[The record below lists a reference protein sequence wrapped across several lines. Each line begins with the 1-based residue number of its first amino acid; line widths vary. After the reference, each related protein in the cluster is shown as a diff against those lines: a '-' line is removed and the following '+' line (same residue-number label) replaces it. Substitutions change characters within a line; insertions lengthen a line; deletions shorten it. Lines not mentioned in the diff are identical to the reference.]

1 MNQSLFHIAWKGHY
15 LIYDPFNG
23 IIQNTID
30 SSTTKLCGHNKHI
43 FLKQLSPG
51 ENTIEDLFFPTC
63 LTLFTSNSCN
73 LSCSYCYAQPGKDGS
88 AITLNPTAVSRAAE
102 LVAKNCQKQNKPFVL
117 GFHGGN
123 EPLSH
128 PKLIRKCLEICREVA
143 KKYSLRFLAFCTTN
157 GAITGD
163 VATWAAQTFHGIR
176 LSWDDPPWLH
186 NKYRKLHN
194 GKPISQLVE
203 NTAKS
208 CQDPKNKLVELI
220 IRTTVTTD
228 SVKYLHDILHY
239 FSEFGIQA
247 VDLYPVFQTPKK
259 TIHQAVIPDAKTFVK
274 QYIAAKKEAE
284 SLNMNLLYAGSR
296 LNEFHDKHCLV
307 YQHNLSI
314 TPDGYATSCFLAT
327 ENQAN
332 QNQGFI
338 YGWYDPIKKNFIID
352 QEKLKTIFQQ
362 LSVHHV
368 QCKACF
374 NFFHCSKGCPKS
386 CPIETDFRVSDK
398 IDCTIEKW
406 IGLFNILES
415 AHINIDQESLHPIDD
430 FFENVTITQLHT
442 RELYSEQDFL

>member
-1 MNQSLFHIAWKGHY
+1 MSHPIFQIAWKDHS
-15 LIYDPFNG
+15 LIYDPYNG
-23 IIQNTID
+23 IIENVID
-30 SSTTKLCGHNKHI
+30 STITKLSGHKKDS
-43 FLKQLSPG
+43 FFRQLSPG
-51 ENTIEDLFFPTC
+51 ENIIEDLFSPTC
-63 LTLFTSNSCN
+63 LTLFTSTSCN
-73 LSCSYCYAQPGKDGS
+73 LSGSYCYAQPARNGS
-88 AITLNPTAVSRAAE
+88 AITLNPSAVSRAAE
-102 LVAKNCQKQNKPFVL
+102 LVAQNCQKQNKPFVL

-128 PKLIRKCLEICREVA
+128 PELVTQCLEICREVA
-143 KKYSLRFLAFCTTN
+143 TLHSLRFLSFCTTN
-157 GAITGD
+157 GAIPGD

-176 LSWDDPPWLH
+176 LSWDGPPWLH
-186 NKYRKLHN
+186 NMYRKFHD

-203 NTAKS
+203 NTAKI
-208 CQDPKNKLVELI
+208 CRDPKNKLRELSV
-220 IRTTVTTD
+220 RSTVTND
-228 SVKYLHDILHY
+228 SVHHLSDILRY

-247 VDLYPVFQTPKK
+247 VDLQPVFQTPKK
-259 TIHQAVIPDAKTFVK
+259 TIPQAVIPDAKTFVK

-338 YGWYDPIKKNFIID
+338 YGWYDPMKESFIID
-352 QEKLKTIFQQ
+352 QEKLRSIYQQ

-368 QCKACF
+368 QCNACF
-374 NFFHCSKGCPKS
+374 NFVHCSKGCPKS
-386 CPIETDFRVSDK
+386 CPIKTDFRISDK

-406 IGLFNILES
+406 IGLYNILES
-415 AHINIDQESLHPIDD
+415 AHINIDQESLHSIDD
-430 FFENVTITQLHT
+430 FFENVTITQLQT